1 MKDIT
6 LLIPAKFEKESLPSV
21 LEDLEKFNC
30 KKLIILKKNDTATI
44 QAISKFKKYI
54 LYQNGNGYGN
64 ALIEGINKT
73 KTKYFCI
80 FNADGSFQSKE
91 LPYMYNLISK
101 GNKLDFIFAS
111 RYEKN
116 ASSEDDT
123 FVTSIG
129 NFFFTKL
136 GYLLFQLT
144 ITDILYTFVVGKTF
158 KAKQLKL
165 NSQDFTFCV
174 ELPIKAKRSGMQLIS
189 CPSHE
194 KKRIAGKKKV
204 SALKDGFLILKY
216 MIFSLFNK

>member
-54 LYQNGNGYGN
+54 LYQKGNGYGN

-101 GNKLDFIFAS
+101 DNKLDFIFAS

-123 FVTSIG
+123 LLTKIG

-136 GYLLFQLT
+136 GNILFKLT
-144 ITDILYTFVVGKTF
+144 ITDILYTFVMGHTNKVR
-158 KAKQLKL
+158 QLKL
-165 NSQDFTFCV
+165 SSQDFAFCV
-174 ELPIKAKRSGMQLIS
+174 EFPIKAKKCGMNLIS
-189 CPSHE
+189 CPSNE
-194 KKRIAGKKKV
+194 KRRMAGKKKV
-204 SALKDGFLILKY
+204 NEFKDGFIILKY
-216 MIFSLFNK
+216 MIFSFFNK

>member
-6 LLIPAKFEKESLPSV
+6 LLIPAKFEKESLPIV
-21 LEDLEKFNC
+21 LEDLKKFNC
-30 KKLIILKKNDTATI
+30 KKLIILKKNDTSTI
-44 QAISKFKKYI
+44 KSIGKFKKYI
-54 LYQNGNGYGN
+54 LYQKGNGYGN

-101 GNKLDFIFAS
+101 NNKLDFIFAS
-111 RYEKN
+111 RYGKN

-123 FVTSIG
+123 LVTKIG

-136 GYLLFQLT
+136 GNLLFQLT
-144 ITDILYTFVVGKTF
+144 VTDILYTFVVGHTD
-158 KAKQLKL
+158 KAKQLRL
-165 NSQDFTFCV
+165 NSQDFAFCV
-174 ELPIKAKRSGMQLIS
+174 ELPIKAKKSLMKLIS

-194 KKRIAGKKKV
+194 RKRIAGKKKV
-204 SALKDGFLILKY
+204 SAFRDGFIILKY
-216 MIFSLFNK
+216 MLISLFNK